1 MGVEA
6 FEAECAAKVEAR
18 AAQEAARAA
27 GALSRKEQKN
37 QSYWQR
43 RNQRKKASR
52 GCACEKSVSKCHIF
66 WKFYGVYNM
75 LL

>member
-52 GCACEKSVSKCHIF
+52 GCQVMYCEVWSRNGPIC
-66 WKFYGVYNM
+66 W
-75 LL
+75 